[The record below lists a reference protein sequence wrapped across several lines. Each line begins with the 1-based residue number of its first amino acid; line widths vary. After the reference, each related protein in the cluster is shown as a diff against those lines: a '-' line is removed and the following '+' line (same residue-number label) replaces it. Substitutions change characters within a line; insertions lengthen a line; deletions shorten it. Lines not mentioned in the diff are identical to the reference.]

1 MRVAC
6 CGLTTLDV
14 VQCTDRFPAPDEKLQ
29 ATSTLMEFGGPA
41 ANAAFTAAALGA
53 SATLVSA
60 VGGGSVGRLVGEQL
74 ADASIDLLDLAGDDW
89 QAPVS
94 SVIVSGANRA
104 VVSMNASDAA
114 PRGLPDDALDG
125 CSALLVDGHHL
136 DLCVNAARRARTFG
150 IPVLLDGGSWKPGL
164 NRLLPLIDAAVL
176 SADFQAPADT
186 AWPDI
191 PTAVSHGSQPITFG
205 GRSIPVPEVQVI
217 DTVGAGDVLHGALL
231 VHLARHGLEALEEG
245 LQYAARVA
253 SESCRY
259 PGAHAWALSA
269 NDNRFHL

>member
-1 MRVAC
+1 
-6 CGLTTLDV
+6 LTTLDV
-14 VQCTDRFPAPDEKLQ
+14 IQYADRLPAPDEKLQ

-41 ANAAFTAAALGA
+41 ANAAFTAVALGA

-60 VGGGSVGRLVGEQL
+60 VGGSAIGRLVGEQL
-74 ADASIDLLDLAGDDW
+74 ADASIDRLDLAGTDW

-94 SVIVSGANRA
+94 SVLVTGQSRA
-104 VVSMNASDAA
+104 VISMNASGAGPLA
-114 PRGLPDDALDG
+114 LPGHALDD

-136 DLCVNAARRARTFG
+136 DLCLTAAFRARELN

-164 NRLLPLIDAAVL
+164 DGLLPLLDAAVL
-176 SADFQAPADT
+176 SADFQAPEGT

-191 PTAVSHGSQPITFG
+191 PIAVSHGSCPIILG
-205 GRSIPVPEVQVI
+205 DRSIRVPEVQVT

-231 VHLARHGLEALEEG
+231 VHLARHGVGAFEEG
-245 LQYAARVA
+245 LRYAAGVA
-253 SESCRY
+253 SESCRHA
-259 PGAHAWALSA
+259 GAHAWAQALPAA

>member
-114 PRGLPDDALDG
+114 PRGF
-125 CSALLVDGHHL
+125 
-136 DLCVNAARRARTFG
+136 ARRR
-150 IPVLLDGGSWKPGL
+150 PG
-164 NRLLPLIDAAVL
+164 RLLGAA
-176 SADFQAPADT
+176 
-186 AWPDI
+186 
-191 PTAVSHGSQPITFG
+191 G
-205 GRSIPVPEVQVI
+205 GRPPPGSLRECGSSGPHSASRCCL
-217 DTVGAGDVLHGALL
+217 T
-231 VHLARHGLEALEEG
+231 
-245 LQYAARVA
+245 AA
-253 SESCRY
+253 
-259 PGAHAWALSA
+259 PGSPG
-269 NDNRFHL
+269 

>member
-14 VQCTDRFPAPDEKLQ
+14 VQCTDRFPAPDEKLPGD
-29 ATSTLMEFGGPA
+29 LDVDGFGGPA

-74 ADASIDLLDLAGDDW
+74 ADASIDLLDLAGEDW

-136 DLCVNAARRARTFG
+136 DLCVNAARRPAFG

-176 SADFQAPADT
+176 SADFQAPADHC
-186 AWPDI
+186 
-191 PTAVSHGSQPITFG
+191 V
-205 GRSIPVPEVQVI
+205 
-217 DTVGAGDVLHGALL
+217 
-231 VHLARHGLEALEEG
+231 ARHSD
-245 LQYAARVA
+245 RR
-253 SESCRY
+253 ESR
-259 PGAHAWALSA
+259 LSA
-269 NDNRFHL
+269 DHLRRPIDSRPRGPGHRHRGRR